1 MTERRG
7 AEENVDGY
15 ILIVDDDED
24 IRNMLGIYLENE
36 GFHFIKCRNADEA
49 IQTLEDH
56 KIDLILLDI
65 MMPGINGLEACMKI
79 RETSKI
85 PIIFMSA
92 KSEEMDKIQGLTV
105 GADDYIGKPF
115 HALELIARVKAQLRR
130 YRQYNDGNRTD
141 VIQYKDLL
149 LNRESRQVWLDGRE
163 VRLTPKE
170 FDILELLLL
179 NKGITL
185 SAKRIYEKVWRE
197 EFIANDKTVLTHIS
211 NLREKIE
218 KDPEENHYIKTVW
231 GTGYRI

>member
-1 MTERRG
+1 
-7 AEENVDGY
+7 
-15 ILIVDDDED
+15 
-24 IRNMLGIYLENE
+24 
-36 GFHFIKCRNADEA
+36 
-49 IQTLEDH
+49 
-56 KIDLILLDI
+56 
-65 MMPGINGLEACMKI
+65 MKI

-141 VIQYKDLL
+141 VIQYKELL

-218 KDPEENHYIKTVW
+218 KDPEENRYIKTVW
-231 GTGYRI
+231 GTGYKI

>member
-1 MTERRG
+1 M
-7 AEENVDGY
+7 DGY

-65 MMPGINGLEACMKI
+65 MMPGINGLEACIKI

-115 HALELIARVKAQLRR
+115 HALELIARVKAVS
-130 YRQYNDGNRTD
+130 YTH
-141 VIQYKDLL
+141 
-149 LNRESRQVWLDGRE
+149 
-163 VRLTPKE
+163 
-170 FDILELLLL
+170 LEW
-179 NKGITL
+179 
-185 SAKRIYEKVWRE
+185 S
-197 EFIANDKTVLTHIS
+197 
-211 NLREKIE
+211 
-218 KDPEENHYIKTVW
+218 
-231 GTGYRI
+231 TGSSF